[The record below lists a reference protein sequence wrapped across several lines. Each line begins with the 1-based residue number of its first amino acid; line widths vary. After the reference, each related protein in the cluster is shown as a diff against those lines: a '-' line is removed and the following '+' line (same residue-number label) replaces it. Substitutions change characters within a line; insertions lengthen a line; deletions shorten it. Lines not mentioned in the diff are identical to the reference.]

1 MKAVPGSNVDV
12 RALTETMLIK
22 VKDID
27 EITEDTEDLA
37 SLVTGCVYLVLCDFC
52 QFVINICVT
61 GALLCVLVQHNQP
74 CLCFKSSVY
83 V

>member
-1 MKAVPGSNVDV
+1 LFNLTSVTLGPRNVGSDLSPGEAGGSSF
-12 RALTETMLIK
+12 I
-22 VKDID
+22 
-27 EITEDTEDLA
+27 DLA

-61 GALLCVLVQHNQP
+61 GALLCDLVQPNQP